1 MPFLRTLIP
10 VAMLVALVVPA
21 LTAIPARAQDGD
33 DSNAIDD
40 TPHITIVGTA
50 RAEVAPNLATITL
63 GIVTS
68 LPTARAASEANAK
81 AAQAVIAAAKAQG
94 IGSADIAT
102 QSVTLTQTF
111 DEQHDEAG
119 RFTGRKPSGYEA
131 TNTLAVRVRDLA
143 KVGALAQS
151 LIESGANRFD
161 GIGFSVE
168 HPEPVLDRLA
178 ADAVR
183 NARRQAQLAADAA
196 GVKLGRV
203 LLIEHPG
210 IDRPA
215 QPVLYAARMKTAAPA
230 IPVEAGTSEL
240 EASMEVTWAIEP

>member
-1 MPFLRTLIP
+1 VTTIARLVLATPFLAATLF
-10 VAMLVALVVPA
+10 AVPA
-21 LTAIPARAQDGD
+21 QAQDGD
-33 DSNAIDD
+33 ESNAIDD

-63 GIVTS
+63 GVVTS
-68 LPTARAASEANAK
+68 LPTARGASEANAK
-81 AAQAVIAAAKAQG
+81 TTQAVIAAAKAQG

-111 DEQHDEAG
+111 DELHDDAG

-131 TNTLAVRVRDLA
+131 TNTLAVRVRDLG

-168 HPEPVLDRLA
+168 HPEPMLDRLA
-178 ADAVR
+178 AEAVR

-203 LLIEHPG
+203 LLIERPSA
-210 IDRPA
+210 DRPT
-215 QPVLYAARMKTAAPA
+215 QPVMYAARMKTAAPA

-240 EASMEVTWAIEP
+240 ETTMEVTWAIAP